1 MANQSRRK
9 RRKQAQTIHLRRQK
23 MALIVN
29 TNIASLNAQRNLAG
43 NQSALT
49 TSLQRLSSGL
59 RVNSAK
65 DDAAGLAVAQNFT
78 AQIRGNEQAE
88 RNAADGI
95 SLGQT
100 AEGAIGQI
108 ANNIQRIR
116 ELAVQSANGT
126 ISNSNRSSLQKE
138 VDQLTQE
145 ISRIS
150 QTTTFGGTNL
160 LSGASTLTFQVGSD
174 GTANNQVSVTTT
186 NLAQAGSAGLFTY
199 NATLTNTGTVDITT
213 QGGASAALANLDSDI
228 TQTSNLRSTFG
239 SVQNRFEAVVS
250 NLQNYVENITAARSR
265 IMDADFAAETAKLT
279 RSQILQQAGTAILA
293 QANTLP
299 QSALTLLR

>member
-1 MANQSRRK
+1 
-9 RRKQAQTIHLRRQK
+9 

-174 GTANNQVSVTTT
+174 GTASNQVSVTTT